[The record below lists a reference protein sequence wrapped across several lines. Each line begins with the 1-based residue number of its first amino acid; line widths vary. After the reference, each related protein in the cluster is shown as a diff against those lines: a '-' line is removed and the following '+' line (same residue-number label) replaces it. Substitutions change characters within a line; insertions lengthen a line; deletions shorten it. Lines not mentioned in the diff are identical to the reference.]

1 MFAGFVVF
9 INQGLGGF
17 LGMYAGFVFMAQ
29 GLN

>member
-9 INQGLGGF
+9 NQGLGGF

>member
-9 INQGLGGF
+9 NQGLGAF